1 VYLNHRLW
9 AFTEG
14 VRLRIAGTTL
24 AGLLAVLAGT
34 ARLALLG
41 WVLGRV
47 LAGDSLAHLAWPV
60 AGVAALVAGRG
71 LLEYGRTMV
80 AHHTAARVQ
89 WRLRGRIYEQITAL
103 GPAHFTQTRT
113 GDVILSV
120 VEGVQQLEVYFG
132 QYLPQLFVSALTP
145 FLIFAVVAVIDL
157 RLAAVF
163 LAAALGTFLLPTL
176 WHRWDSRHSLARSTA
191 YAAYGAEFLDAIQ
204 GLRTLAAFGQSQS
217 RAQLLEERGRALFQ
231 ATMWLLS
238 TNTLARGISDVCI
251 AMGAAVALAIGAHRV
266 QAGQMELTALVV
278 VLMLGVEIFRP
289 LRELR
294 VVLHQGMLGLSAA
307 QGILALL
314 AVHPQVTD
322 AARTPDA
329 TRVNDAVGGLGGG
342 ATPLPPDQNNRFT
355 ANPPIAN
362 PLTANPLTANPPID
376 PSITFEHVTF
386 AYPGGRRAALEEL
399 SFRVAAGERVGV
411 VGASGAGKS
420 TISRLLLRFAD
431 PTTGRVTIGGR
442 DLRAL
447 SLHELR
453 RLIAVVSQDT
463 YLFHGTIEENLRM
476 GRPEAS
482 QAELEAAARSANV
495 HDAIAALPQGYQTV
509 VGERG
514 VRLSGGQRQRIA
526 IARAL
531 LRDAPI
537 LILDEAL
544 SSVDAE
550 SEAAIQDALDRLM
563 RGRTTLIFAHR
574 LSSIIGADRILV
586 LDEGRVAESG
596 THAALMA
603 GDGVYRRLMTGQ
615 AAGARDE
622 IFADGGDEDVVGSNG
637 DARAP
642 RDTAAAGAPTEE
654 PPAVL
659 RAAGPSWWE
668 VGRIL
673 VGLAA
678 GYHARLVVTFVLGVA
693 RVAALIGV
701 GLLSALVVRA
711 VSRGE
716 ATRGL
721 LVALLIV
728 APLAGVLHWLESWFA
743 HDMAYRLLADMRMR
757 FFRKLVALGPAYLAS
772 RRTGDLLGVATHD
785 IELIEYFFAHT
796 ITPGLVAVLVP
807 AVVLA
812 TLATFGWPM
821 ALAVLPFLAYAGLSP
836 VLGRARI
843 DRLSARARE
852 ASGELNAHAV
862 DSVQGLAEIVAFQQ
876 EARRGEALTDR
887 ARAYAD
893 ARMPFLADLARQSA
907 LQEVATG
914 LGGLAVT
921 MAGAALVAAGRL
933 ESAMLPLLTL
943 LAMSAFVP
951 VWEIAQVGRQ
961 LADTLAATRRV
972 HAVHGEP
979 VLIADGPGVARP
991 RARREDAAAIALHGV
1006 TFTYPG
1012 RRQPALLD
1020 VSFTVPAGATVALV
1034 GPSGA
1039 GKTTIASLLLRFWD
1053 PNAGAITLG
1062 GHDLRQWTLE
1072 DLRRHIA
1079 LVAQDTHLFN
1089 DTLGGNIRIAR
1100 PEATEAELAAAMEG
1114 AALLPLVRSLPDG
1127 LDTRVGERGLQLS
1140 GGQRQRVAIA
1150 RAFLRDAP
1158 VLILDEATSHL
1169 DAVNEQVVQEALTSL
1184 ARART
1189 TIVIA
1194 HRLSTVRAADQIVVL
1209 DEGRLIE
1216 QGRHED
1222 LLRRRG
1228 LYARL
1233 VSRQVAAAIAS

>member
-1 VYLNHRLW
+1 VYLNSRLW
-9 AFTEG
+9 AFTHG

-47 LAGDSLAHLAWPV
+47 LAGDTLATLAWPV
-60 AGVAALVAGRG
+60 AGVAALIALRG

-89 WRLRGRIYEQITAL
+89 RRLRGRLYEQITAL

-132 QYLPQLFVSALTP
+132 QFLPQLFVSALTP
-145 FLIFAVVAVIDL
+145 FLIFAVVAAIDL
-157 RLAAVF
+157 PLASIF
-163 LAAALGTFLLPTL
+163 LVAAIATFLMPTL
-176 WHRWDSRHSLARSTA
+176 WHRRDSRHSLARSKS

-217 RAQLLEERGRALFQ
+217 RARLLEERGRALFQ

-251 AMGAAVALAIGAHRV
+251 ALGAAVALAIGAYRV
-266 QAGQMELTALVV
+266 QGGQMQLTALVV

-294 VVLHQGMLGLSAA
+294 TVLHQGMLGLSAA
-307 QGILALL
+307 QSILALL
-314 AVHPQVTD
+314 AVKPQVTD
-322 AARTPDA
+322 LAA
-329 TRVNDAVGGLGGG
+329 TRETHGVGGLGDAWRG
-342 ATPLPPDQNNRFT
+342 AAAGEPSASGDPAPLPADKNIRFT
-355 ANPPIAN
+355 ADPPIQ
-362 PLTANPLTANPPID
+362 
-376 PSITFEHVTF
+376 PSLTFEGVTF
-386 AYPGGRRAALEEL
+386 TYPGVRGAALAQL
-399 SFRVAAGERVGV
+399 SFSVAAGERVGV

-431 PTTGRVTIGGR
+431 PTAGRVTLGGHDLR
-442 DLRAL
+442 DLPLRD
-447 SLHELR
+447 LR

-463 YLFHGTIEENLRM
+463 YLFHGTVEENLRM
-476 GRPEAS
+476 GRPGAS
-482 QAELEAAARSANV
+482 QAELETAARNANM
-495 HDAIAALPQGYQTV
+495 HDAIMALPQGYLTV

-531 LRDAPI
+531 LRDAPL

-596 THAALMA
+596 THTALMA
-603 GDGVYRRLMTGQ
+603 GDGVYRRLMAGQ
-615 AAGARDE
+615 AAGRGDGVIGDGRDGE
-622 IFADGGDEDVVGSNG
+622 AAVAPG
-637 DARAP
+637 DAPAAG
-642 RDTAAAGAPTEE
+642 DAAGAPTAE
-654 PPAVL
+654 PAAIL
-659 RAAGPSWWE
+659 RATGPGWWE

-673 VGLAA
+673 IAMAA
-678 GYHARLVVTFVLGVA
+678 GYHGRLVVTFVLGVA

-716 ATRGL
+716 PTGAW
-721 LVALLIV
+721 LVSLLIV
-728 APLAGVLHWLESWFA
+728 APLAGVLHWLESWLA

-757 FFRKLVALGPAYLAS
+757 FFRKLVELGPAYLAS

-812 TLATFGWPM
+812 TLASFGWPM
-821 ALAVLPFLAYAGLSP
+821 ALAVLPFLAYAALSP

-843 DRLSARARE
+843 DRLSVRARE
-852 ASGELNAHAV
+852 ASGELNAHTV

-876 EARRGEALTDR
+876 EAQRGEALA
-887 ARAYAD
+887 ARAMVYAG

-921 MAGAALVAAGRL
+921 LVGAWLIAAGRL
-933 ESAMLPLLTL
+933 EAAMLPLLTL

-972 HAVHGEP
+972 HAVHREP
-979 VLIADGPGVARP
+979 VRIADGPGVPGP
-991 RARREDAAAIALHGV
+991 RRGEAAAIALHGV

-1012 RRQPALLD
+1012 RRQPALQD
-1020 VSFTVPAGATVALV
+1020 VSFTVPAGAMVALV

-1053 PNAGAITLG
+1053 PDSGAITLG
-1062 GHDLRQWTLE
+1062 GHDLRRWRL
-1072 DLRRHIA
+1072 DGLRREIA

-1089 DTLGGNIRIAR
+1089 DTLGANIRIAR
-1100 PEATEAELAAAMEG
+1100 PEATPAEVAAAIER
-1114 AALLPLVRSLPDG
+1114 ASLLPLVRSLPEG

-1150 RAFLRDAP
+1150 RAFLREAP

-1169 DAVNEQVVQEALTSL
+1169 DAVNEQVVQEALAGLT
-1184 ARART
+1184 RART

-1209 DEGRLIE
+1209 DEGRVVE
-1216 QGRHED
+1216 QGRHDD

-1233 VSRQVAAAIAS
+1233 VSRQVAAAIVS

>member
-1 VYLNHRLW
+1 VYLNRRLW

-14 VRLRIAGTTL
+14 VRLRIVGATL
-24 AGLLAVLAGT
+24 AGLLAVLLGT

-47 LAGDSLAHLAWPV
+47 LAGDGLGHLVWPV
-60 AGVAALVAGRG
+60 AGVAALIALRG
-71 LLEYGRTMV
+71 LLEYGRAMV
-80 AHHTAARVQ
+80 AHHTAAAVQ
-89 WRLRGRIYEQITAL
+89 GRLRGRIYEQITAL
-103 GPAHFTQTRT
+103 GPAHFTQART

-145 FLIFAVVAVIDL
+145 LLIFAVVLAIDSPLAVVFL
-157 RLAAVF
+157 LAAI
-163 LAAALGTFLLPTL
+163 ATFVLPAL
-176 WHRWDSRHSLARSTA
+176 WHGWDSRNSLERSRA
-191 YAAYGAEFLDAIQ
+191 YKAYGAEFLDAIQ
-204 GLRTLAAFGQSQS
+204 GLRTLAAFGQSRS
-217 RAQLLEERGRALFQ
+217 RARLLEERGHSLFQ
-231 ATMWLLS
+231 ATMWLLG
-238 TNTLARGISDVCI
+238 TNTLARGISDMCI
-251 AMGAAVALAIGAHRV
+251 ALGAAVALAVGVYRV
-266 QAGQMELTALVV
+266 QGGAMELTALVV

-307 QGILALL
+307 QGILQLL
-314 AVHPQVTD
+314 AVKPHVTD
-322 AARTPDA
+322 LPSREPTGPES
-329 TRVNDAVGGLGGG
+329 
-342 ATPLPPDQNNRFT
+342 PLQ
-355 ANPPIAN
+355 
-362 PLTANPLTANPPID
+362 
-376 PSITFEHVTF
+376 PSLAFENVTF
-386 AYPGGRRAALEEL
+386 RYPGGRRPALDAL
-399 SFRVAAGERVGV
+399 SLRVAPGERVGV

-431 PTTGRVTIGGR
+431 PTTGRVTIGGHDLRDLSLR
-442 DLRAL
+442 DLR
-447 SLHELR
+447 R
-453 RLIAVVSQDT
+453 MIAVVSQDT
-463 YLFHGTIEENLRM
+463 YLFHGTVEENLRM
-476 GRPEAS
+476 GRPDAS
-482 QAELEAAARSANV
+482 QAELEDAARHANI
-495 HDAIAALPQGYQTV
+495 HEAIAALPQGYQTV

-586 LDEGRVAESG
+586 LDEGCVAESG
-596 THAALMA
+596 THATLMA
-603 GDGVYRRLMTGQ
+603 RDGVYRRLMAGQ
-615 AAGARDE
+615 AGGETDGTLHDDAVT
-622 IFADGGDEDVVGSNG
+622 ADRETS
-637 DARAP
+637 P
-642 RDTAAAGAPTEE
+642 TPHAAAAPTEDA
-654 PPAVL
+654 PAVL
-659 RAAGPSWWE
+659 RAAGPGWRE

-673 VGLAA
+673 FALAR

-701 GLLSALVVRA
+701 GLLGALVVRA

-716 ATRGL
+716 SARLLLIAL
-721 LVALLIV
+721 LVV
-728 APLAGVLHWLESWFA
+728 APLAGVLHWIESWLA

-757 FFRKLVALGPAYLAS
+757 FFRKLVDLGPAYLSS

-812 TLATFGWPM
+812 TLGVFGWPL
-821 ALAVLPFLAYAGLSP
+821 ALAVLPFLAYAALSP
-836 VLGRARI
+836 VLGRGRI
-843 DRLSARARE
+843 DRLSGRARE

-862 DSVQGLAEIVAFQQ
+862 DSIQGLAEIVAFQQ
-876 EARRGEALTDR
+876 EARRGEALAAR
-887 ARAYAD
+887 ARAYAE

-907 LQEVATG
+907 MQDVATG

-921 MAGAALVAAGRL
+921 VVGASLVAAGRL
-933 ESAMLPLLTL
+933 EAAMLPLLTL

-972 HAVHGEP
+972 HAVHAEP
-979 VLIADGPGVARP
+979 VLIADGPGVGLP
-991 RARREDAAAIALHGV
+991 GPRREEAAIIALHDV

-1012 RRQPALLD
+1012 RARPALTQ

-1053 PNAGAITLG
+1053 PTSGSITLA
-1062 GHDLRQWTLE
+1062 GHDLRAWSLD
-1072 DLRRHIA
+1072 DLRGHIA

-1100 PEATEAELAAAMEG
+1100 PEATRTEVAAAIER
-1114 AALLPLVRSLPDG
+1114 ASLAPLVRALPEG
-1127 LDTRVGERGLQLS
+1127 LETRVGERGLQLS

-1169 DAVNEQVVQEALTSL
+1169 DAVNEHVVQEALLSL

-1209 DEGRLIE
+1209 DEGRVVE
-1216 QGRHED
+1216 QGRHDE

-1233 VSRQVAAAIAS
+1233 VSRQVAAAVAS

>member
-1 VYLNHRLW
+1 MYLNRRLW
-9 AFTEG
+9 AFTRG
-14 VRLRIAGTTL
+14 VRSRIAGTTL

-47 LAGDSLAHLAWPV
+47 LAGDALATLAGPV
-60 AGVAALVAGRG
+60 AGVAALIALRG

-89 WRLRGRIYEQITAL
+89 QRLRGRLYEQITAL

-132 QYLPQLFVSALTP
+132 QFLPQLFVSALTP
-145 FLIFAVVAVIDL
+145 FLIFVVVATIDMPL
-157 RLAAVF
+157 AGVFLLAAI
-163 LAAALGTFLLPTL
+163 ATFLMPTL
-176 WHRWDSRHSLARSTA
+176 WHRWDSRGSLARSKT

-217 RAQLLEERGRALFQ
+217 RARLLEERGRALFQ

-251 AMGAAVALAIGAHRV
+251 ALGAAVALAIGTYRV

-307 QGILALL
+307 QSILALL
-314 AVHPQVTD
+314 ALKPSVTD
-322 AARTPDA
+322 TA
-329 TRVNDAVGGLGGG
+329 N
-342 ATPLPPDQNNRFT
+342 NNRHSLQP
-355 ANPPIAN
+355 A
-362 PLTANPLTANPPID
+362 L
-376 PSITFEHVTF
+376 TFEDVTF
-386 AYPGGRRAALEEL
+386 SYPGGRRPALERL
-399 SFRVAAGERVGV
+399 SFSVAAGERVGV

-431 PTTGRVTIGGR
+431 PTTGRVTVGGH
-442 DLRAL
+442 DLRGL
-447 SLHELR
+447 SLRDLR

-482 QAELEAAARSANV
+482 PAELETAARDANI
-495 HDAIAALPQGYQTV
+495 HDAIAALPHGYQTM

-586 LDEGRVAESG
+586 LDEGRVVESG
-596 THAALMA
+596 THKALMA
-603 GDGVYRRLMTGQ
+603 GDGVYRRLMSGQ
-615 AAGARDE
+615 AAGG
-622 IFADGGDEDVVGSNG
+622 ADGVIGDGRDGDQAADNG
-637 DARAP
+637 EPSAPFDAATGARTAEP
-642 RDTAAAGAPTEE
+642 AAALRT
-654 PPAVL
+654 AV
-659 RAAGPSWWE
+659 GPGWWE

-673 VGLAA
+673 IAMAA
-678 GYHARLVVTFVLGVA
+678 GYHGRLVVTFVLGVA

-711 VSRGE
+711 VSRSE
-716 ATRGL
+716 PTRAL
-721 LVALLIV
+721 LVSLLIV
-728 APLAGVLHWLESWFA
+728 APLAGVLHWLESWLA

-757 FFRKLVALGPAYLAS
+757 FFRKLVELGPAYLAS

-796 ITPGLVAVLVP
+796 VTPGLVAVLVP

-812 TLATFGWPM
+812 TLATFGGPM
-821 ALAVLPFLAYAGLSP
+821 ALAVLPFLAYAALSP
-836 VLGRARI
+836 VLGRGRI

-852 ASGELNAHAV
+852 ASGELNAHTV
-862 DSVQGLAEIVAFQQ
+862 DSVQGLGEIVAFQQ
-876 EARRGEALTDR
+876 EAQRGEALA
-887 ARAYAD
+887 ARALAYAR

-921 MAGAALVAAGRL
+921 VVGAWLVAAGRL
-933 ESAMLPLLTL
+933 EGAMLPLLTL

-972 HAVHGEP
+972 HAVHREP
-979 VLIADGPGVARP
+979 VRIGDGPGVP
-991 RARREDAAAIALHGV
+991 GPRREEAAALALHGV

-1012 RRQPALLD
+1012 RRKPALQD
-1020 VSFTVPAGATVALV
+1020 VSFTVPAGAMVALV

-1053 PNAGAITLG
+1053 PDSGAITLG
-1062 GHDLRQWTLE
+1062 GHDLRQWRLE
-1072 DLRRHIA
+1072 GLRREIA

-1089 DTLGGNIRIAR
+1089 DTLAGNIRIAR
-1100 PEATEAELAAAMEG
+1100 PEASVAEVEAAIERAS
-1114 AALLPLVRSLPDG
+1114 LLPLVRSLPDG

-1150 RAFLRDAP
+1150 RAFLREAP

-1169 DAVNEQVVQEALTSL
+1169 DAVNEQVVQEALAGL
-1184 ARART
+1184 ARTRT
-1189 TIVIA
+1189 TLVIA

-1209 DEGRLIE
+1209 DEGRVVE
-1216 QGRHED
+1216 QGRHDD

>member
-1 VYLNHRLW
+1 MYVDGWLW
-9 AFTEG
+9 AFTRG
-14 VRLRIAGTTL
+14 VRLRIAGATL
-24 AGLLAVLAGT
+24 AGLLSVLVGT

-41 WVLGRV
+41 WVLGRLLTGAP
-47 LAGDSLAHLAWPV
+47 LARLAWPV
-60 AGVAALVAGRG
+60 AGVAALVALRG
-71 LLEYGRTMV
+71 VLEYGRAMV

-89 WRLRGRIYEQITAL
+89 ARLRGTLYAQITAL
-103 GPAHFTQTRT
+103 GPAHFTQART

-145 FLIFAVVAVIDL
+145 LLIFAIVAAIDL
-157 RLAAVF
+157 PLAGVI
-163 LAAALGTFLLPTL
+163 LAAAVATFLLPAF
-176 WHRWDSRHSLARSTA
+176 WHRWDSRHSLARSQA
-191 YAAYGAEFLDAIQ
+191 YKAYGAEFLDAIQ
-204 GLRTLAAFGQSQS
+204 GLRTLAAFGQSAS
-217 RAQLLEERGRALFQ
+217 RARLLEERGRSLFQ
-231 ATMWLLS
+231 ATMWLLG
-238 TNTLARGISDVCI
+238 TNTMARGISDVCI
-251 AMGAAVALAIGAHRV
+251 ALGAAVALALGAHRV
-266 QAGQMELTALVV
+266 QAGSMELTALVV

-294 VVLHQGMLGLSAA
+294 TVLHQGMLGLSAA
-307 QGILALL
+307 QGIRELL
-314 AVHPQVTD
+314 DVKPQVTD
-322 AARTPDA
+322 QA
-329 TRVNDAVGGLGGG
+329 TSG
-342 ATPLPPDQNNRFT
+342 T
-355 ANPPIAN
+355 ASSIQ
-362 PLTANPLTANPPID
+362 
-376 PSITFEHVTF
+376 PSIAFEHVTF
-386 AYPGGRRAALEEL
+386 AYPGGRRPALRGLAFE
-399 SFRVAAGERVGV
+399 VAAGERVGV

-431 PTTGRVTIGGR
+431 PTTGRVTVGGHDLR
-442 DLRAL
+442 DLAL
-447 SLHELR
+447 HDLR

-463 YLFHGTIEENLRM
+463 YLFHGTVEDNLRM
-476 GRPEAS
+476 GRPDAS
-482 QAELEAAARSANV
+482 QAELEAAARDANV
-495 HDAIAALPQGYQTV
+495 HDTIAALPQGYQTV

-550 SEAAIQDALDRLM
+550 SEAAIQEALDRLM

-586 LDEGRVAESG
+586 LDDGHVAESG
-596 THAALMA
+596 THGALM
-603 GDGVYRRLMTGQ
+603 GHDGVYRRLMAGQ
-615 AAGARDE
+615 AGGGRDGGLGDDGPSGSDPAPAVAGDAGA
-622 IFADGGDEDVVGSNG
+622 GG
-637 DARAP
+637 
-642 RDTAAAGAPTEE
+642 EE
-654 PPAVL
+654 APAVL
-659 RAAGPSWWE
+659 RAAGPGWRE

-673 VGLAA
+673 FGLAA
-678 GYHARLVVTFVLGVA
+678 GYHARLVITFVLGVA

-716 ATRGL
+716 STRAL
-721 LVALLIV
+721 LTALLIV
-728 APLAGVLHWLESWFA
+728 APAAGVLHWLESWLA

-757 FFRKLVALGPAYLAS
+757 FFRKLVALGPAYLSA

-807 AVVLA
+807 AAVLA
-812 TLATFGWPM
+812 TLAIFGWPM
-821 ALAVLPFLAYAGLSP
+821 AVAVVPFLAYAGLSP

-876 EARRGEALTDR
+876 EAHRGEALA
-887 ARAYAD
+887 ARATAYAA

-907 LQEVATG
+907 LQDAATG

-921 MAGAALVAAGRL
+921 AVGAWLVASGGLDR
-933 ESAMLPLLTL
+933 AMLPLLTL

-972 HAVHGEP
+972 HAVHAEP
-979 VLIADGPGVARP
+979 VRIADGPGVVLPGP
-991 RARREDAAAIALHGV
+991 RRDDAAAIALHDV

-1012 RRQPALLD
+1012 RQRPALAA

-1053 PNAGAITLG
+1053 PERGAITLA
-1062 GHDLRQWTLE
+1062 GHDLRAWALD

-1100 PEATEAELAAAMEG
+1100 PDASPADLAAAIER
-1114 AALLPLVRSLPDG
+1114 AALGSLVAGLPEG
-1127 LDTRVGERGLQLS
+1127 LDTKVGERGLQLS

-1169 DAVNEQVVQEALTSL
+1169 DAVNEQVVQEALVSL

-1209 DEGRLIE
+1209 DEGRVIE

-1233 VSRQVAAAIAS
+1233 VSRQVAAAVAS

>member
-1 VYLNHRLW
+1 MYLNPRLW
-9 AFTEG
+9 AFTRG

-24 AGLLAVLAGT
+24 AGLLAVLVGT

-47 LAGDSLAHLAWPV
+47 LAGDSLARLAWPV
-60 AGVAALVAGRG
+60 AGVAALIAVRG
-71 LLEYGRTMV
+71 LLEYGRTMA
-80 AHHTAARVQ
+80 AHRTAARVQ
-89 WRLRGRIYEQITAL
+89 RRLRGRLYEQITAL

-132 QYLPQLFVSALTP
+132 QFLPQLFVSALTP
-145 FLIFAVVAVIDL
+145 FLIFAVVAAIDL
-157 RLAAVF
+157 PLAFVF
-163 LAAALGTFLLPTL
+163 LVAAIATFLMPTL
-176 WHRWDSRHSLARSTA
+176 WHRWDSRGSLARSKT

-204 GLRTLAAFGQSQS
+204 GLRTLAAFGQSQA
-217 RAQLLEERGRALFQ
+217 RARLLEERGRALFQ
-231 ATMWLLS
+231 ATMWVLS

-251 AMGAAVALAIGAHRV
+251 ALGAAVALAIGSYRV
-266 QAGQMELTALVV
+266 QGGQMELTALVV

-294 VVLHQGMLGLSAA
+294 TVLHQGMLGLSAA
-307 QGILALL
+307 QSILALL
-314 AVHPQVTD
+314 A
-322 AARTPDA
+322 
-329 TRVNDAVGGLGGG
+329 LK
-342 ATPLPPDQNNRFT
+342 
-355 ANPPIAN
+355 
-362 PLTANPLTANPPID
+362 
-376 PSITFEHVTF
+376 PSVADTTSNGNQKLEPAITFDDVTF
-386 AYPGGRRAALEEL
+386 SYPGGRRAALEAL
-399 SFRVAAGERVGV
+399 SFSVAAGERVGV

-442 DLRAL
+442 DLREL
-447 SLHELR
+447 SLRDLR

-476 GRPEAS
+476 GRPDAS
-482 QAELEAAARSANV
+482 QAELETAARNANM
-495 HDAIAALPQGYQTV
+495 HDAIVALPQGYQTV

-603 GDGVYRRLMTGQ
+603 GDGVYRRLMAGQ
-615 AAGARDE
+615 AAGQT
-622 IFADGGDEDVVGSNG
+622 DGVIGDGAAAVE
-637 DARAP
+637 
-642 RDTAAAGAPTEE
+642 TAAGPAPGDPVTPAAE
-654 PPAVL
+654 PAAIL
-659 RAAGPSWWE
+659 RAAGPGWWE

-673 VGLAA
+673 IAMA
-678 GYHARLVVTFVLGVA
+678 SGYHGRLVVTFALGVA

-716 ATRGL
+716 PTGAWLT
-721 LVALLIV
+721 ALLIV
-728 APLAGVLHWLESWFA
+728 APLAGVLHWLESWLA

-757 FFRKLVALGPAYLAS
+757 FFRKLVELGPAYLSS

-812 TLATFGWPM
+812 TLATFGWAM
-821 ALAVLPFLAYAGLSP
+821 ALAVLPFLAYAALSP
-836 VLGRARI
+836 VLGRGRI

-852 ASGELNAHAV
+852 ASGELNAHTV
-862 DSVQGLAEIVAFQQ
+862 DSVQGLGEIVAFQQ
-876 EARRGEALTDR
+876 EAHRGEALA
-887 ARAYAD
+887 ARAMAYAG

-914 LGGLAVT
+914 LGGLAV
-921 MAGAALVAAGRL
+921 ALVGAWLVAAGRL
-933 ESAMLPLLTL
+933 EGAMLPLLTL

-972 HAVHGEP
+972 HAVHAEP
-979 VLIADGPGVARP
+979 VRIADGPGVP
-991 RARREDAAAIALHGV
+991 GPRREEAAAIALHNV

-1012 RRQPALLD
+1012 RRQPALQD
-1020 VSFTVPAGATVALV
+1020 VSFTVPAGAMVALV

-1053 PNAGAITLG
+1053 PDAGAITLG
-1062 GHDLRQWTLE
+1062 GHDLRRWRLE
-1072 DLRRHIA
+1072 GLRREIA

-1100 PEATEAELAAAMEG
+1100 PEATVADVTAAIERAS
-1114 AALLPLVRSLPDG
+1114 LLPLVRSLPEG

-1150 RAFLRDAP
+1150 RAFLREAP

-1169 DAVNEQVVQEALTSL
+1169 DAVNEQVVQEALAGLTRS
-1184 ARART
+1184 RT

-1209 DEGRLIE
+1209 DEGRVVE
-1216 QGRHED
+1216 QGRHDD